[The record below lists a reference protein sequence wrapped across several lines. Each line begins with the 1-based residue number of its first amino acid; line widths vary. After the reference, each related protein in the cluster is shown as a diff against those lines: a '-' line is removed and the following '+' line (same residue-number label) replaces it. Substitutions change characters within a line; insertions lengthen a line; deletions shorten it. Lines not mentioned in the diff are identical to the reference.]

1 MLLLKIAKVTN
12 TFALLSCDWRDDQI
26 RILQGA
32 SNILMGHPL
41 LQNICF
47 IFNITPKFSIQS
59 QSSLKLHTKFIRLK
73 NRTSVHSKRFH
84 NIQRAMN
91 NKKQILCV
99 EDDAAI
105 LMPLRYALERE
116 EWQVTWANTGTQ
128 AITFVQQQTFDFI
141 ILDVGLPDINGFDVC
156 KKIRQFN
163 HTPLLFLTARDD
175 EIDRIV
181 GLEIGADDYCTK
193 PFSSREIVSRIK
205 AIWRRMDIQSQLQA
219 AQSTIEIQAIIAKT
233 WQCIDESLQIH
244 YQGSALQL
252 TRYEYRLLKLL
263 IDHPEQVFSR
273 QQLMDHIWEH
283 PEHSLERTVDTHIK
297 SLRQK
302 LKHIS
307 AEHDPITTH
316 RGFGYSLKRM

>member
-1 MLLLKIAKVTN
+1 
-12 TFALLSCDWRDDQI
+12 
-26 RILQGA
+26 
-32 SNILMGHPL
+32 
-41 LQNICF
+41 
-47 IFNITPKFSIQS
+47 
-59 QSSLKLHTKFIRLK
+59 
-73 NRTSVHSKRFH
+73 
-84 NIQRAMN
+84 MN

-116 EWQVTWANTGTQ
+116 EWQVTWANTGSQ
-128 AITFVQQQTFDFI
+128 AIAFVQQQTFDFI

-205 AIWRRMDIQSQLQA
+205 AIWRRMDIQRQLQP
-219 AQSTIEIQAIIAKT
+219 AQSTIETQTIIAKT

-302 LKHIS
+302 LKQIS

-316 RGFGYSLKRM
+316 RGFGYSLKRMH

>member
-1 MLLLKIAKVTN
+1 
-12 TFALLSCDWRDDQI
+12 
-26 RILQGA
+26 
-32 SNILMGHPL
+32 
-41 LQNICF
+41 
-47 IFNITPKFSIQS
+47 
-59 QSSLKLHTKFIRLK
+59 
-73 NRTSVHSKRFH
+73 
-84 NIQRAMN
+84 MN

-116 EWQVTWANTGTQ
+116 EWQVTWANTGLQ
-128 AITFVQQQTFDFI
+128 AIDFIQQQSFDFI
-141 ILDVGLPDINGFDVC
+141 ILDVGLPDLNGFEVC

-205 AIWRRMDIQSQLQA
+205 AIWRRMEMQTQLRQNDADPVDHAQSQNSK
-219 AQSTIEIQAIIAKT
+219 AQTAEI
-233 WQCIDESLQIH
+233 WQCHDESLRIQ
-244 YQGSALQL
+244 YLNTALQL

-263 IDHPEQVFSR
+263 IQHPEQVFSR
-273 QQLMDHIWEH
+273 QQLMDHVWEH

-297 SLRQK
+297 SIRNK
-302 LKHIS
+302 LKQI
-307 AEHDPITTH
+307 APEQDPIETH
-316 RGFGYSLKRM
+316 RGFGYSLKNLG

>member
-1 MLLLKIAKVTN
+1 
-12 TFALLSCDWRDDQI
+12 
-26 RILQGA
+26 
-32 SNILMGHPL
+32 
-41 LQNICF
+41 
-47 IFNITPKFSIQS
+47 
-59 QSSLKLHTKFIRLK
+59 
-73 NRTSVHSKRFH
+73 
-84 NIQRAMN
+84 MN

-116 EWQVTWANTGTQ
+116 EWQVTWANTGSQ
-128 AITFVQQQTFDFI
+128 AIAFVQQQTFDFI

-205 AIWRRMDIQSQLQA
+205 AIWRRMDIQSQLQP
-219 AQSTIEIQAIIAKT
+219 AQSTIETQTIIAKT

-316 RGFGYSLKRM
+316 RGFGYSLKRML

>member
-1 MLLLKIAKVTN
+1 
-12 TFALLSCDWRDDQI
+12 
-26 RILQGA
+26 
-32 SNILMGHPL
+32 
-41 LQNICF
+41 
-47 IFNITPKFSIQS
+47 
-59 QSSLKLHTKFIRLK
+59 
-73 NRTSVHSKRFH
+73 
-84 NIQRAMN
+84 MN

-116 EWQVTWANTGTQ
+116 EWQVTWASTGTQ
-128 AITFVQQQTFDFI
+128 AIEFIQQHIFDFI

-156 KKIRQFN
+156 KKIRSFN

-205 AIWRRMDIQSQLQA
+205 AIWRRMEIQSQLQ
-219 AQSTIEIQAIIAKT
+219 QSQYVSPNIQIENTPISPSKI

-244 YQGSALQL
+244 YLGTVLQL

-273 QQLMDHIWEH
+273 QQLMDHVWEH

-297 SLRQK
+297 SLRNK
-302 LKHIS
+302 LRQIS
-307 AEHDPITTH
+307 VQHDPIETH
-316 RGFGYSLKRM
+316 RGFGYSLKRLD

>member
-1 MLLLKIAKVTN
+1 
-12 TFALLSCDWRDDQI
+12 
-26 RILQGA
+26 
-32 SNILMGHPL
+32 
-41 LQNICF
+41 
-47 IFNITPKFSIQS
+47 
-59 QSSLKLHTKFIRLK
+59 
-73 NRTSVHSKRFH
+73 
-84 NIQRAMN
+84 MN

-219 AQSTIEIQAIIAKT
+219 AQSTIEIQEITAKT
-233 WQCIDESLQIH
+233 WQCMDESLQIH

>member
-1 MLLLKIAKVTN
+1 
-12 TFALLSCDWRDDQI
+12 
-26 RILQGA
+26 
-32 SNILMGHPL
+32 
-41 LQNICF
+41 
-47 IFNITPKFSIQS
+47 
-59 QSSLKLHTKFIRLK
+59 
-73 NRTSVHSKRFH
+73 
-84 NIQRAMN
+84 MN

-116 EWQVTWANTGTQ
+116 EWQVTWANTGSQ
-128 AITFVQQQTFDFI
+128 AIAFVQQQTFDFI

-205 AIWRRMDIQSQLQA
+205 AIWRRMDIQSQLQP
-219 AQSTIEIQAIIAKT
+219 AQSTIETQTIIAKT

-283 PEHSLERTVDTHIK
+283 PEHSLERTVETHIK

>member
-1 MLLLKIAKVTN
+1 M
-12 TFALLSCDWRDDQI
+12 
-26 RILQGA
+26 
-32 SNILMGHPL
+32 
-41 LQNICF
+41 
-47 IFNITPKFSIQS
+47 
-59 QSSLKLHTKFIRLK
+59 
-73 NRTSVHSKRFH
+73 
-84 NIQRAMN
+84 
-91 NKKQILCV
+91 
-99 EDDAAI
+99 
-105 LMPLRYALERE
+105 
-116 EWQVTWANTGTQ
+116 TWANTGSQ
-128 AITFVQQQTFDFI
+128 AIAFVQQQTFDFI

-205 AIWRRMDIQSQLQA
+205 AIWRRMDIQSQLQP
-219 AQSTIEIQAIIAKT
+219 AQSTIETQTIIAKT

>member
-1 MLLLKIAKVTN
+1 
-12 TFALLSCDWRDDQI
+12 
-26 RILQGA
+26 
-32 SNILMGHPL
+32 
-41 LQNICF
+41 
-47 IFNITPKFSIQS
+47 
-59 QSSLKLHTKFIRLK
+59 
-73 NRTSVHSKRFH
+73 
-84 NIQRAMN
+84 MN
-91 NKKQILCV
+91 NKKQILCI

-116 EWQVTWANTGTQ
+116 DWQVTWANTGTQ
-128 AITFVQQQTFDFI
+128 AIADVQQQNFDFI
-141 ILDVGLPDINGFDVC
+141 ILDVGLPDLNGFDVC

-205 AIWRRMDIQSQLQA
+205 AIWRRMEVQHQLQHTP
-219 AQSTIEIQAIIAKT
+219 SNENVRTEITIEPLTASAKV
-233 WQCIDESLQIH
+233 WHCVEEALQI
-244 YQGSALQL
+244 YYFGTMLQL
-252 TRYEYRLLKLL
+252 TRYEYRLLKLF

-302 LKHIS
+302 LKLIT
-307 AEHDPITTH
+307 AIHDPIQTH
-316 RGFGYSLKRM
+316 RGFGYSLKRMQ

>member
-1 MLLLKIAKVTN
+1 
-12 TFALLSCDWRDDQI
+12 
-26 RILQGA
+26 
-32 SNILMGHPL
+32 
-41 LQNICF
+41 
-47 IFNITPKFSIQS
+47 
-59 QSSLKLHTKFIRLK
+59 
-73 NRTSVHSKRFH
+73 
-84 NIQRAMN
+84 MN

-116 EWQVTWANTGTQ
+116 EWQVTWANTGSQ

-205 AIWRRMDIQSQLQA
+205 AIWRRMDIQSQFQP
-219 AQSTIEIQAIIAKT
+219 AQSTIETQATIAKT